1 MAATPELVVDCR
13 SALLKNA
20 LWVPET
26 GLLWFLDLLAPAVHR
41 YHPASGRHER
51 HELGGTKPVRCLV
64 RGPGHQSFLLARRE
78 GAFRVDPAS
87 FAMTFWTDPN
97 ARVLDVACNDG

>member
-41 YHPASGRHER
+41 YDPATRRPAGTTATSSAAPSPWVVWCGDQVTRASCW
-51 HELGGTKPVRCLV
+51 LGAK
-64 RGPGHQSFLLARRE
+64 
-78 GAFRVDPAS
+78 AS
-87 FAMTFWTDPN
+87 FAST
-97 ARVLDVACNDG
+97 RLRSS

>member
-13 SALLKNA
+13 SALLENA

-26 GLLWFLDLLAPAVHR
+26 GLCGFWTSWDRPCTATTRRRRRHAATSSAAPSPWVVCV
-41 YHPASGRHER
+41 PADQA
-51 HELGGTKPVRCLV
+51 
-64 RGPGHQSFLLARRE
+64 HQSFLLARRE
-78 GAFRVDPAS
+78 GVFRVDPSS

-97 ARVLDVACNDG
+97 AR

>member
-13 SALLKNA
+13 SALLENA

-41 YHPASGRHER
+41 YDPATAGTSATSSAAPSPWAVWCGDQGTRVSCW
-51 HELGGTKPVRCLV
+51 LGAK
-64 RGPGHQSFLLARRE
+64 
-78 GAFRVDPAS
+78 AS
-87 FAMTFWTDPN
+87 FALTRLRSP
-97 ARVLDVACNDG
+97 